1 MSVRTVAALYVDAT
15 GPYSRMDGVELWDEL
30 RDARTYPGP
39 HPVVAHPPCARWCKM
54 AKFVESQWGY
64 GVGDDG
70 GLFEHALATVR
81 RWGGV
86 LEHPAWS
93 LAWPR
98 FDLPEPPARGWGRT
112 FTRPD
117 EWVCELAQSAYGH
130 DAKKPTWLVLVGTI
144 PPSDTN
150 WSKPRGKKTLA
161 RFAQRHPG
169 DHNRA
174 RTNAERMRADET
186 HLTPFAFAEMLVG
199 LARLVPEAVTA

>member
-1 MSVRTVAALYVDAT
+1 MSVRTVAALYVDAS
-15 GPYSRMDGVELWDEL
+15 GPYARMPGVELWDES

-64 GVGDDG
+64 AVGDDG
-70 GLFEHALATVR
+70 GLFEHALAMVR

-112 FTRPD
+112 FARPG
-117 EWVCELAQSAYGH
+117 EWVCEVAQGAYEH
-130 DAKKPTWLVLVGTI
+130 DAQKLTWLVLAGAL
-144 PPSDTN
+144 PPNDTN
-150 WSKPRGKKTLA
+150 WSKPRGKKTLT

-169 DHNRA
+169 DHNNA
-174 RTNAERMRADET
+174 RTHAERVRGDET
-186 HLTPFAFAEMLVG
+186 HITPLAFAEMLVA
-199 LARLVPEAVTA
+199 LARRVPEAVSA